1 MNRFLLLALLLTILS
16 APQALAQP
24 ASLDYG
30 EDFTLAGEVHSVVTV
45 KVAPNRINHYLAGL
59 QRGWVSGAE
68 IGIEMGLMKDYKIY
82 ISELPNG
89 GDFNVMLVTIYEN
102 AAQRNR
108 LDDPATSAEYDRKV
122 EARISEQESFEITEG
137 YTQIR
142 EIVGDYLMREVEL
155 K

>member
-1 MNRFLLLALLLTILS
+1 MHRVLLLALLLTILA

-24 ASLDYG
+24 ASLTYG
-30 EDFTLAGEVHSVVTV
+30 EDFTFSDEVHNVMTV
-45 KVAPNRINHYLAGL
+45 KVAPNRVNQYLAGL
-59 QRGWVSGAE
+59 QRGWVPGAE
-68 IGIEMGLMKDYKIY
+68 VGMEMGLMKDYKIY
-82 ISELPNG
+82 VSELPNG
-89 GDFNVMLVTIYEN
+89 GGFNVMLVSIFEN

-108 LDDPATSAEYDRKV
+108 LDDPDTVAEYDRRV
-122 EARISEQESFEITEG
+122 EARISEQESFELTEG